1 MIRTCPLFLLAA
13 LAALPLAAAPGDS
26 ASTPFYTDSTFNGKL
41 ETTARRLPSPG
52 TPRDSNNNDTA
63 GYMDT
68 QVQTQLRLDLG
79 DKVDSVHFIRDNN
92 DPLVVT
98 KTYVLKHAEPYALRT
113 YLREMVQT
121 RRVSGS
127 NTAVECL
134 KFEDGVGLLF
144 VSAEEYRFKDSENG
158 MGIDAIVERLD
169 TRRRSSRKST
179 TASRTTCRP
188 LPASC
193 ACRCGARRATKR
205 GMSST
210 RA

>member
-26 ASTPFYTDSTFNGKL
+26 ASTPFIRTAPSTESGNHC
-41 ETTARRLPSPG
+41 TAPPFAG

-158 MGIDAIVERLD
+158 MAS
-169 TRRRSSRKST
+169 TRSSSGST
-179 TASRTTCRP
+179 D
-188 LPASC
+188 
-193 ACRCGARRATKR
+193 R
-205 GMSST
+205 GC
-210 RA
+210 

>member
-169 TRRRSSRKST
+169 RPGQLNSSGQPK
-179 TASRTTCRP
+179 
-188 LPASC
+188 
-193 ACRCGARRATKR
+193 
-205 GMSST
+205 
-210 RA
+210 